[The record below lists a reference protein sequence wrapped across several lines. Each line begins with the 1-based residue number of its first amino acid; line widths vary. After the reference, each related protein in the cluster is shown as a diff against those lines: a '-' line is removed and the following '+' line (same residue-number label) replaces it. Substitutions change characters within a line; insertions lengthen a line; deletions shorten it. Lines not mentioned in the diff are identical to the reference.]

1 MRVRTLLLLLLA
13 VVLAAGTA
21 VLAQKWL
28 SAQRSK
34 DVADAAPMGLPM
46 PAKSVLVA
54 RAEIRRGQILRPDEM
69 VWQTWPEGAL
79 DKTYVVIGGPR
90 TPDSFAGWVARNP
103 IAGGEPINE
112 TKIIAPGNRGYLA
125 AVLRPGMRAISVPV
139 TVTSGISGFVF
150 PGDQVD
156 LLLTY
161 AVPVPSV
168 TTGGPEGGA
177 ANFQHKAAETVL
189 RDIRVIAIDQRLDS
203 KAGEAV
209 LAHTA
214 TFEVSAKNSEV
225 IALASEI
232 GKVSLTLRSLVPT
245 AQETAAA
252 ENLRDAPSRQDSADS
267 SIAAAATVTLD
278 SEISPLLP
286 KAGGGKDV
294 PVLCILRGGTKGC
307 ESL

>member
-1 MRVRTLLLLLLA
+1 MRARTLLLLLLA
-13 VVLAAGTA
+13 VLLAGGTA
-21 VLAQKWL
+21 VLARAWL
-28 SAQRSK
+28 SAQHSK
-34 DVADAAPMGLPM
+34 ELADAAPMALAM

-54 RAEIRRGQILRPDEM
+54 RAEIHRGQILRPDEM
-69 VWQTWPEGAL
+69 VWQTWPEGGL

-150 PGDQVD
+150 PGDRVD

-161 AVPVPSV
+161 AVPLPV
-168 TTGGPEGGA
+168 TSADAGTAGY
-177 ANFQHKAAETVL
+177 QHKAAETVL

-245 AQETAAA
+245 PQETAAA
-252 ENLRDAPSRQDSADS
+252 ENLRDETADQNSTDS
-267 SIAAAATVTLD
+267 SVAAAARQP
-278 SEISPLLP
+278 SSMRCR
-286 KAGGGKDV
+286 A
-294 PVLCILRGGTKGC
+294 
-307 ESL
+307 

>member
-1 MRVRTLLLLLLA
+1 MRARTLILLFLAVLLA
-13 VVLAAGTA
+13 GGTA
-21 VLAQKWL
+21 VLARAWL
-28 SAQRSK
+28 SAQHSK
-34 DVADAAPMGLPM
+34 DVADAAPMALAM

-69 VWQTWPEGAL
+69 VWQTWPEGGL

-103 IAGGEPINE
+103 IAGGEPISE
-112 TKIIAPGNRGYLA
+112 TKIIAPGNRGFLA

-161 AVPVPSV
+161 AVPLAG
-168 TTGGPEGGA
+168 TAAEAGT

-189 RDIRVIAIDQRLDS
+189 RDIRVIAIDQRVDG

-209 LAHTA
+209 PAHTA

-232 GKVSLTLRSLVPT
+232 GKVSLTLRSLVSTP
-245 AQETAAA
+245 QETAAA
-252 ENLRDAPSRQDSADS
+252 ENLLDEPAKQNSPDS
-267 SIAAAATVTLD
+267 SVAAAATITLD

-286 KAGGGKDV
+286 KAAGGKDV
-294 PVLCILRGGTKGC
+294 PVLCILRGGAKGC
-307 ESL
+307 ESI